1 MLCMDQS
8 KETNIYLEGMRDDE
22 VNKINSAFLELKVD
36 VCQNSTLTQ
45 DQQKRGV
52 RCATKE

>member
-8 KETNIYLEGMRDDE
+8 KETKVYLEGMRDDE
-22 VNKINSAFLELKVD
+22 VNKINSVFLELKVD

-45 DQQKRGV
+45 DQ
-52 RCATKE
+52 